1 MEVTLKDLLKL
12 VQQQKE
18 MIEQSTTN
26 MTEKLALIETLDTRI
41 KGLESQMTPRRV
53 SLPGVDEEKEQFSFF
68 RAINAIIT
76 KDWTEAGFEKEV
88 FDNSRKRAMS
98 TGTGSSGGY
107 IVPEQYIAEIIEMVQ
122 ANLVMA
128 KLGVSMMTGLTSSPI
143 DIPKQTGG
151 STGFWVGE
159 NQAITKSDLT
169 FGQISMSPRMV
180 GALVAMSNRLL
191 RMSNPSAEAIVRRDL
206 ANCIAKSIDLAGF
219 RGTGGAFQP
228 LGVVNTTGI
237 NTVTLGTGAG
247 AVPDWDTFF
256 DMEYELEK
264 DDTLVG
270 NLAYV
275 FHPAIKRI
283 LYKSKALQYSG
294 DTAGMYFIEP
304 GKDIAAWLG
313 YPFHLTTQLPIDLTT
328 GGSTNCTE
336 ILFGNWSEMIMA
348 GWGGLEIMG
357 ADQAGDS
364 FEKVQTWVRIIQEV
378 DFAVRHPE
386 SFCLV
391 NSARISAT

>member
-1 MEVTLKDLLKL
+1 MEVTLKDLLTL

-18 MIEQSTTN
+18 MIEQSN
-26 MTEKLALIETLDTRI
+26 ANVTEKLALIDTLDTRI
-41 KGLESQMTPRRV
+41 KDLESQMTPRRV
-53 SLPGVDEEKEQFSFF
+53 SLPGVDEQKETFSFF
-68 RAINAIIT
+68 RAINAILT
-76 KDWTEAGFEKEV
+76 KDWAEAGFEKEV
-88 FDNSRKRAMS
+88 FDNARKRAMS
-98 TGTGSSGGY
+98 TGTGSAGGY

-122 ANLVMA
+122 ANLVLG
-128 KLGVSMMTGLTSSPI
+128 KLGISMMTGLTSSPI

-151 STGFWVGE
+151 STGYWVGE
-159 NQAITKSDLT
+159 NQALTKSELT
-169 FGQISMSPRMV
+169 FGQITMSPKMV

-206 ANCIAKSIDLAGF
+206 ANCISKSIDLAGF

-228 LGVVNTTGI
+228 LGVVTTPGI
-237 NTVTLGTGAG
+237 KTVTLGTTDG

-256 DMEYELEK
+256 DMEYELEAE
-264 DDTLVG
+264 DTLAG
-270 NLAYV
+270 NLGYV

-283 LYKSKALQYSG
+283 LYKSKAAQWNG
-294 DTAGMYFIEP
+294 DTDGVYFIEP

-313 YPFHLTTQLPIDLTT
+313 YPFQLTTQLPINLTT

-336 ILFGNWSEMIMA
+336 ILFGNWSELIMA

-386 SFCLV
+386 SFCLC
-391 NSARISAT
+391 NSARIATT